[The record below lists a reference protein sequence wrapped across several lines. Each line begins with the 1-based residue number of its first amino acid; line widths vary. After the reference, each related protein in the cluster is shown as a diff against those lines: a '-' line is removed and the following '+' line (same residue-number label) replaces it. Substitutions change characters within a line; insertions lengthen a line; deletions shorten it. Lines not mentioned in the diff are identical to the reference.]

1 MLNDH
6 KSSKKHKKAE
16 KEWIKD
22 HPDAELSSIFK
33 SIQHE
38 STGSDILSE
47 LNRSLQASDG
57 QPLTIEEENAPHVK
71 TTLESLRICLFCNEE
86 FPGVKRCID
95 HMRFKHNFMILDIE
109 CLVNLKGLLAYV
121 AERIQLGKMCLGCNK
136 QFRSAARCQQH
147 MIDKGHCMMP
157 MDADE
162 EFELFYDF
170 RRAYADLN
178 VKRKARVNAITAIEI
193 LSEAENDHTMA
204 EERKIMIQQKLAQSN
219 GKEDDVEEVSDD
231 DWDECDVEDDKDLP
245 VLEQIPKAEESK
257 ETSSF

>member
-1 MLNDH
+1 
-6 KSSKKHKKAE
+6 
-16 KEWIKD
+16 
-22 HPDAELSSIFK
+22 
-33 SIQHE
+33 
-38 STGSDILSE
+38 
-47 LNRSLQASDG
+47 
-57 QPLTIEEENAPHVK
+57 
-71 TTLESLRICLFCNEE
+71 
-86 FPGVKRCID
+86 
-95 HMRFKHNFMILDIE
+95 
-109 CLVNLKGLLAYV
+109 
-121 AERIQLGKMCLGCNK
+121 
-136 QFRSAARCQQH
+136 
-147 MIDKGHCMMP
+147 MMP

-245 VLEQIPKAEESK
+245 ALEQIPKAEESK